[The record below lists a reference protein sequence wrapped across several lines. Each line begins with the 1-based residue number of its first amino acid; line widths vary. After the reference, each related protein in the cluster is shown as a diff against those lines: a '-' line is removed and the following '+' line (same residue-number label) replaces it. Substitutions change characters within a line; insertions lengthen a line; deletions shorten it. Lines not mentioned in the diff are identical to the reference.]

1 MPLETVYQSNNV
13 CMDPKNKREKKRR
26 LKQFSSIQHFS
37 ISFDVGVRMIRKRYY
52 SSVDLWDINVLS
64 ISNESRF
71 QESEALPNTS
81 EIYKLLY
88 LASYVAPGEQGI

>member
-1 MPLETVYQSNNV
+1 
-13 CMDPKNKREKKRR
+13 
-26 LKQFSSIQHFS
+26 
-37 ISFDVGVRMIRKRYY
+37 MIRKRYY

-81 EIYKLLY
+81 EIYKLLH
-88 LASYVAPGEQGI
+88 LASYVAPGEQVFKSSFLVIFLQV